1 MNQITDIEPQK
12 KNPKRVNIFLDEK
25 FAFGVSLESK
35 IINHLKVS
43 EQLTPKRVDE
53 LIFQDQVERLYE
65 KAIKFLSYRPRSEK
79 EIKDNL
85 LQKLWK
91 TDKGEEEKKNFEDSI
106 SEVIKKLKKIGQ
118 IDDAEFARWWVEQ
131 RTRFKKT
138 SPRILKAELLKKGIK
153 KELIDQIFS
162 EISINPLDLAL
173 ETARKK
179 LKNYQNTNP
188 KTFREKMSRFLA
200 AKGFDWEVIKK
211 TVDTLV
217 EKE

>member
-65 KAIKFLSYRPRSEK
+65 KAIKFLSYRPRAEK

-85 LQKLWK
+85 LQKLWR
-91 TDKGEEEKKNFEDSI
+91 TDKGEEEKKNFEVSTA
-106 SEVIKKLKKIGQ
+106 EVIKKLKKIGQ

-138 SPRILKAELLKKGIK
+138 SPRILKGELLKKGIE

-162 EISINPLDLAL
+162 EVSIDPFELAL
-173 ETARKK
+173 EVGRKK
-179 LKNYQNTNP
+179 ERNYQNTNP
-188 KTFREKMSRFLA
+188 KTFREKMGRYLA

-211 TVDTLV
+211 AVDTLSQ
-217 EKE
+217 KE